1 MDKKLFVGNLAWAA
15 TEDDLKTYFGQ
26 FGTVESVEVLRDKFT
41 GRARGFAFVVMATPE
56 DAQNA
61 IANTEGKEFQ
71 GRPLKVNI
79 ARPLEDRPPRERRDF
94 GGEWRGFGDRGN
106 DRGGFGGERRGFG
119 GPRERRGFG
128 GGDRRDF
135 GDRNFGDRGNDRGGF
150 GGGERRGFGGPR
162 ERRDFGGERRGF
174 GDRGNDRGGFGGP
187 RRGFGGGR
195 NFRGNGPRN
204 FDGPRSFEN
213 GEERRD

>member
-15 TEDDLKTYFGQ
+15 TEDDLKAYFGQ

-79 ARPLEDRPPRERRDF
+79 ARPFEERPPREHRDF
-94 GGEWRGFGDRGN
+94 GGERRSWGDRGGN
-106 DRGGFGGERRGFG
+106 
-119 GPRERRGFG
+119 
-128 GGDRRDF
+128 DRRDF
-135 GDRNFGDRGNDRGGF
+135 GTTREHRGF
-150 GGGERRGFGGPR
+150 GGGERRSW
-162 ERRDFGGERRGF
+162 

-187 RRGFGGGR
+187 RERRDFGGGERRGFGGDRGGFGGPRRGGFGGGR

-213 GEERRD
+213 GEERRG